1 MLIIIF
7 VVYFTQFQDFDP
19 FKKRVK
25 LMHHLIDRL
34 NHFLALANMLLA
46 MIFPFLLEIIG
57 GSLKV
62 CKVASGLFCMRPHF
76 FIVVDFH

>member
-1 MLIIIF
+1 MISL
-7 VVYFTQFQDFDP
+7 
-19 FKKRVK
+19 KRVK

>member
-1 MLIIIF
+1 
-7 VVYFTQFQDFDP
+7 
-19 FKKRVK
+19 
-25 LMHHLIDRL
+25 MHHLIDRL
-34 NHFLALANMLLA
+34 DHFLALANMLLT

-76 FIVVDFH
+76 FIVVVTRFWLRPLTHVNFNQVNKIEAR

>member
-1 MLIIIF
+1 
-7 VVYFTQFQDFDP
+7 
-19 FKKRVK
+19 
-25 LMHHLIDRL
+25 MHHLIDRL

-76 FIVVDFH
+76 FFVVDFHWHVFGHAR